1 MKPRI
6 EHQPPDLQRGGAFTL
21 IELLVV
27 IAIIAILAAML
38 LPALA
43 RAKSKAQAV
52 ICLNNTKQLAYAWN
66 QYAVDN
72 ADLCVRN
79 GDAGGISLLQT
90 DNWAN
95 CIMTWDNNPS
105 NTNEAG
111 ITRGALTRYVAAQT
125 KIFKCP
131 ADIYMAANQR
141 TLGWPG
147 RLRSYSMNAYL
158 GQAEEGSVEAYYDQ
172 SSRMRKLSSI
182 KKMASTFLMM
192 DVHPDSI
199 WMPWF
204 LVSSEPSY
212 TEWWWLPGSLHDQC
226 AGVSFADGHCEK
238 HKWKVGTTFAP
249 VRYVQNYRTVS
260 FGSYGNQDYLW
271 LCERTGL
278 N

>member
-1 MKPRI
+1 MKPRNVI
-6 EHQPPDLQRGGAFTL
+6 QTPAPQRGGAFTL

-43 RAKSKAQAV
+43 RAKAKAQAV
-52 ICLNNTKQLAYAWN
+52 ICLNNTKQISYAWN

-72 ADLCVRN
+72 SDLCVRN
-79 GDAGGISLLQT
+79 GDAGGVSLMQT

-95 CIMTWDNNPS
+95 CIMTWDLNPS
-105 NTNEAG
+105 NTNETG

-131 ADIYMAANQR
+131 ADNFLSPPQR
-141 TLGWPG
+141 TQGWPA

-158 GQAEEGSVEAYYDQ
+158 GQAEQGSVESYYDQ
-172 SSRMRKLSSI
+172 SSRLRKLSSI
-182 KKMASTFLMM
+182 KKMATTFLVL

-204 LVSSEPSY
+204 LMSSEPSY
-212 TEWWWLPGSLHDQC
+212 TEWWWLPGSLHDRS
-226 AGVSFADGHCEK
+226 AGISFTDGHCEK
-238 HKWKVGTTFAP
+238 HKWLVGTTVAP
-249 VRYVQNYRTVS
+249 VRYTQNYRTVS
-260 FGSYGNQDYLW
+260 FGPYGNQDFLW
-271 LCERTGL
+271 LVERTGL